1 MAANSNDTFQCAVD
15 AEMETIK
22 LVAESPDEVNA
33 SSAQVQSHD
42 ERAQS
47 FGMEALFD
55 EPSQMP
61 QEGVFKI
68 QRRLP
73 R

>member
-1 MAANSNDTFQCAVD
+1 
-15 AEMETIK
+15 METMK

-33 SSAQVQSHD
+33 GSTQAQSHD

-55 EPSQMP
+55 EPFQMA